1 MMMVCWQSVMKFLNI
16 ELTCNRNSLSQANI
30 VRRAPRLINSD
41 MVRESISKMKNGK
54 DAGPSGIVSEMVK
67 EAEEA
72 GADMLTDAV
81 NQIIV
86 GVTPAEWALST
97 IVNCC
102 KGKGDSS
109 ERGDCRG
116 LKLTDQILKTAER
129 ILRS

>member
-16 ELTCNRNSLSQANI
+16 ELNCNRNSLSQANI
-30 VRRAPRLINSD
+30 VRRAPRLINND

-72 GADMLTDAV
+72 GAAMLTDAV
-81 NQIIV
+81 NQIL
-86 GVTPAEWALST
+86 TPAEWALST